1 MYHSPLSNDVPRL
14 GPSSFELLS
23 SFSFLRVSSHGVHFT
38 LMLRRVFS
46 LGGIVSFSSTMAAA
60 ALPSSFFG
68 LSATTL
74 EGGAMDFSS
83 IQGNVVLVVNVASR

>member
-1 MYHSPLSNDVPRL
+1 MVPLEPC
-14 GPSSFELLS
+14 
-23 SFSFLRVSSHGVHFT
+23 T

-46 LGGIVSFSSTMAAA
+46 LGGLVSFSSTMAAA